1 VTLLDGTELAGK
13 AYTTPEE
20 ILAQETD
27 NKKASH
33 GTHCA
38 ATAAGST
45 FDWAGGMAP
54 DADLVICPFSLMDQG
69 VEDNVNDLAYRVMQ
83 SILYIRD
90 YAKRAGKP
98 YIISMSLN
106 RPYGNAGKTQ
116 AFLPYDLSGGQHRG
130 YMGRRRRVYQ
140 IVRKRLLRRRCHQ
153 HVDGRLFIDG
163 AEDGIPIRIYTT
175 GGRLVAAAPLMGGS
189 VSLPVGSPAGV
200 YAVQVGTLGSTLIR
214 K

>member
-1 VTLLDGTELAGK
+1 MDAK
-13 AYTTPEE
+13 ATQPE
-20 ILAQETD
+20 AQLFVSCD
-27 NKKASH
+27 A
-33 GTHCA
+33 
-38 ATAAGST
+38 
-45 FDWAGGMAP
+45 

-130 YMGRRRRVYQ
+130 YMGRRR
-140 IVRKRLLRRRCHQ
+140 
-153 HVDGRLFIDG
+153 
-163 AEDGIPIRIYTT
+163 
-175 GGRLVAAAPLMGGS
+175 
-189 VSLPVGSPAGV
+189 
-200 YAVQVGTLGSTLIR
+200 
-214 K
+214 